1 MLRSIWRL
9 LMKLN
14 DFFSKNPKLSL
25 PNKKVLIVT
34 NEAKEKKLLDQ
45 ISVLQVEA
53 ERLDILDEE
62 NTELRH
68 KIAAVQG
75 HLDAVVQAEKE
86 LINTNGRLQIS
97 TDEGDVFRSENQR
110 VNNELK
116 ELTRQLGVKEA
127 ILEQSQ
133 NNNLELNLTAG
144 DAIARLEDLQV
155 EDTSL
160 RKNLE
165 ESLQQTKTSL
175 NHLNKMRITLE
186 DNTKVVQE
194 TEVKYKEKQHKNSE
208 LVKKVN
214 YLTSVAN
221 TLQEEKDG
229 LEQTRYMLKEL
240 ATNVKADNLEKTVA
254 IKITRAELTK
264 LRKVVGIMT
273 TNIDGLIQENKT
285 LTSFNAALKTELA
298 KPKFMSMA
306 AIARKEGFK
315 MPTNKENVRTKFLGN
330 AAPTLLKFK
339 VKEKNNA
346 R

>member
-1 MLRSIWRL
+1 
-9 LMKLN
+9 MKLN
-14 DFFSKNPKLSL
+14 DFFSKNPKPSL
-25 PNKKVLIVT
+25 PNKKVIMVT
-34 NEAKEKKLLDQ
+34 NEANEKKLLDQ

-53 ERLDILDEE
+53 ERLDILYDK
-62 NTELRH
+62 NAKLRS
-68 KIAAVQG
+68 KLTAVQG
-75 HLDAVVQAEKE
+75 RLDLVIQAEKE
-86 LINTNGRLQIS
+86 LINTNGRLQIA

-110 VNNELK
+110 LTNELK

-133 NNNLELNLTAG
+133 NNNLELNLTAEN
-144 DAIARLEDLQV
+144 AIARLEDLQI

-175 NHLNKMRITLE
+175 NHLNQMRIKLE

-194 TEVKYKEKQHKNSE
+194 TEVKYKEIQHKNNE
-208 LVKKVN
+208 LIKKVN

-229 LEQTRYMLKEL
+229 LEQTRHMLKEL
-240 ATNVKADNLEKTVA
+240 ATNVRADNLEKTGA
-254 IKITRAELTK
+254 IKITQAELIK
-264 LRKVVGIMT
+264 LRKVVEIMT

-285 LTSFNAALKTELA
+285 LTSFNAALKTELS

-306 AIARKEGFK
+306 SIARKEGFK

-339 VKEKNNA
+339 VKEENNA